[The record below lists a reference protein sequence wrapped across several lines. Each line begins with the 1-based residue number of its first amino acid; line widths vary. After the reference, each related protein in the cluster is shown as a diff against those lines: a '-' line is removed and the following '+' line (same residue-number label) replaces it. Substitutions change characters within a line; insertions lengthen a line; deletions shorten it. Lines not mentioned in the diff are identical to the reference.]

1 MGKKDTRAVQTA
13 GVKIKKRK
21 FETGAPGVI
30 EIQSDLEATI
40 AGGPAIRN
48 EAASNTNPVIL
59 KVDDYKMPGYHPGD
73 VDVEETGDDYIAYRK
88 TTKGKEPFSYPE
100 HRNGEHLDQWVKKLS
115 DSQLEAAIQIYY
127 DRWAFGSGEAIEKI
141 YFDSLDSER
150 SRRRCIKEV
159 ATPTILPN
167 TNDPD
172 TGFGRGG

>member
-13 GVKIKKRK
+13 VEKIKKRK
-21 FETGAPGVI
+21 LATGVDGVSIQDGVEVLAKMPG
-30 EIQSDLEATI
+30 AK
-40 AGGPAIRN
+40 
-48 EAASNTNPVIL
+48 PVIL
-59 KVDDYKMPGYHPGD
+59 KVDGYKMPGYHPGD

-88 TTKGKEPFSYPE
+88 TPKGKEPFSYPE

-167 TNDPD
+167 TNDSD